1 MPPQNRSYSLTNNK
15 YQEKSTNIVKSELSL
30 YALSSATPTSRL
42 NVLDAKS
49 SDSKNLSLSSYNLN
63 RSSSN
68 TPQTSV
74 TTSENHESKLD
85 SELSHESRDL
95 ETPFPT
101 CLSLESIREGAAKA
115 SDYIADSCPNP
126 HGEVAKS
133 LRKLDLDSDLELE
146 RSPSSSSFT
155 SAEYGDAHEEGLEPS
170 ASKVHEQQHWSSV
183 HEETHSGNGSSPM
196 DSLENS
202 STSSS
207 EHFLPQTTPDHHNI
221 EIDDTASSTHSG
233 ANDRTVFTTP
243 TNDNTDTSAATS
255 ISNSEE
261 EKNNLK
267 EIFLTGPTTAMKPY
281 KSMLLDESADENNST
296 VEAQGDNS
304 QGEATLADL
313 KHQPSVST
321 SLQDSA
327 ITLSQNANTSSET
340 LATKPRPRPVN
351 TDTSKSVNLDEELF
365 TPCSEYSF
373 AAGEDKLI
381 CKPNLEDGDGNGPI
395 VEEDQSPKQRTSN
408 IKREKTDASIS
419 HILDAYSETPAQE
432 PERDGDPTSTAHGS
446 QLHEPQELAVIESP
460 KLTEVLPGVIESPE
474 AGQSSIEKDKVES
487 LKESAPV
494 QLAPNTGDIETVK
507 TELERFESA
516 EPEPQPVVNKEE
528 KAEKDNELT
537 GKIIEQQALKPIE
550 LSLSDTLAEREQE
563 FANEAEEAS
572 GKTTQETTKEP
583 LLPSELGNESES
595 PAWEQSNNEMSKKP
609 PPTSLNS
616 SPVKNLVGKEHENN
630 NASLI
635 RNRLSMLNVVNVDF
649 DKSLPTTPDKM
660 NFTVAVPDTPTSKK
674 LILPDRK
681 QPQLQRT
688 NSMTKSFSMNNF
700 KKVFSRSTK
709 NSGDSKKEVFGSIL
723 RLKPSGPTNTDDRQN
738 MSTFTHSNL
747 SSASI
752 STSSSKKSKRKF
764 FKTIKILPGSK
775 QEEVTSPVYSVRAKV
790 PSPVIENF
798 QEDTQTPNLYSLP
811 AFEAEEGGFDDVLLK
826 FDEVEKELENEQL
839 ANKPKANAFFLKD
852 DELTRA
858 QIADQQRKDN
868 LNSDESLP
876 EKLAESSSEDTEE
889 LPEPLIAECLK
900 SEQDLPWSPGYDDY
914 AAGSLSVDV
923 VDEGPKRV
931 RSIKLDKS
939 QLQDMLDDK
948 AHSNHFIKH
957 VKQMRDMELVEI
969 VVEAFNPHEKR
980 EDSSPPLAKVMNS
993 ILKDGSVPNES
1004 SSKAVKFSSKVSISE
1019 TYPSYVYRRYNK
1031 SVTQYYLTE
1040 TREVNKIKNE
1050 LNAYKCYEM
1059 LVHEKSQNNTQFFY

>member
-1 MPPQNRSYSLTNNK
+1 M
-15 YQEKSTNIVKSELSL
+15 
-30 YALSSATPTSRL
+30 
-42 NVLDAKS
+42 
-49 SDSKNLSLSSYNLN
+49 
-63 RSSSN
+63 
-68 TPQTSV
+68 
-74 TTSENHESKLD
+74 
-85 SELSHESRDL
+85 
-95 ETPFPT
+95 
-101 CLSLESIREGAAKA
+101 
-115 SDYIADSCPNP
+115 
-126 HGEVAKS
+126 
-133 LRKLDLDSDLELE
+133 
-146 RSPSSSSFT
+146 
-155 SAEYGDAHEEGLEPS
+155 
-170 ASKVHEQQHWSSV
+170 
-183 HEETHSGNGSSPM
+183 
-196 DSLENS
+196 
-202 STSSS
+202 
-207 EHFLPQTTPDHHNI
+207 
-221 EIDDTASSTHSG
+221 
-233 ANDRTVFTTP
+233 
-243 TNDNTDTSAATS
+243 
-255 ISNSEE
+255 
-261 EKNNLK
+261 
-267 EIFLTGPTTAMKPY
+267 
-281 KSMLLDESADENNST
+281 
-296 VEAQGDNS
+296 
-304 QGEATLADL
+304 
-313 KHQPSVST
+313 
-321 SLQDSA
+321 
-327 ITLSQNANTSSET
+327 
-340 LATKPRPRPVN
+340 
-351 TDTSKSVNLDEELF
+351 
-365 TPCSEYSF
+365 
-373 AAGEDKLI
+373 
-381 CKPNLEDGDGNGPI
+381 
-395 VEEDQSPKQRTSN
+395 
-408 IKREKTDASIS
+408 
-419 HILDAYSETPAQE
+419 
-432 PERDGDPTSTAHGS
+432 
-446 QLHEPQELAVIESP
+446 
-460 KLTEVLPGVIESPE
+460 
-474 AGQSSIEKDKVES
+474 
-487 LKESAPV
+487 
-494 QLAPNTGDIETVK
+494 
-507 TELERFESA
+507 ERFESA

-537 GKIIEQQALKPIE
+537 GKIIEQQALKPME
-550 LSLSDTLAEREQE
+550 LSLSDTSAEREPE

-572 GKTTQETTKEP
+572 GKPTQETTKEP
-583 LLPSELGNESES
+583 MLPSEPANESES
-595 PAWEQSNNEMSKKP
+595 PAREQSNNEMSKKP

-790 PSPVIENF
+790 PSPVFENF